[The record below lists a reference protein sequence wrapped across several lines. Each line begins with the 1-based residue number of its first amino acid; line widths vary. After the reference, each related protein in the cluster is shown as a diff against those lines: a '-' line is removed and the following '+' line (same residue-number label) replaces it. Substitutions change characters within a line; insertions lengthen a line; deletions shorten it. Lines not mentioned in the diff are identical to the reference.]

1 MPVIKSA
8 KKKLRQ
14 DRKKETLNANLL
26 TQVKKLIKKAKKEM
40 SEKTIIEAVKRID
53 KAAKKGVF
61 HKNKAARLKS
71 QLSKITKKTPVKA
84 APAKKSRQSKKAAS
98 K

>member
-14 DRKKETLNANLL
+14 DKTRTQANK
-26 TQVKKLIKKAKKEM
+26 TVIDQVKKLIKKAKRET
-40 SEKTIIEAVKRID
+40 SEKAIILAVKSID
-53 KAAKKGVF
+53 KAAKKHIL

-71 QLSKITKKTPVKA
+71 QLSRLTRGKEEKKTPE
-84 APAKKSRQSKKAAS
+84 KKTRMSKKIV
-98 K
+98 KK